1 MARNRLNAYDALAA
15 GQGAKPKTHFPVLD
29 VLESSLSAIRDIDP
43 ELIDD
48 WGPVDRMG
56 EGETAVSPAAGD
68 NTFESLKNNIAA
80 IGQQVPILV
89 RPSTNHK
96 ERFEIIFGRRRWR
109 ACRELGIAVKA
120 NVQALDD
127 QTALLAK
134 AVENA
139 NRRELSFYEKALFA
153 DGIAKQYSTANEI
166 GEALGVSR
174 HTVQHLKKVT
184 SAVPKEVGYLIGPAP
199 NRGRRQWFQ
208 LVEAFTNGGAT
219 KQRAMAFLESV
230 GELTSDERLDAL
242 ISELAAKAKPQSASR
257 EPIKGVTVKAGQGVS
272 MKVSKGP
279 FADWLND
286 HLDDLLTR
294 AHEEFKATSNTED

>member
-15 GQGAKPKTHFPVLD
+15 GQGAKSQTHFPVLD

-43 ELIDD
+43 KLIDE
-48 WGPVDRMG
+48 WGPTDRMD

-68 NTFESLKNNIAA
+68 NTFESLKDNIAA
-80 IGQQVPILV
+80 IGQQVPVLV
-89 RPSTNHK
+89 RPSAKSK
-96 ERFEIIFGRRRWR
+96 ERFEIIFGRRRLR

-139 NRRELSFYEKALFA
+139 NRRDLSFYEKALFA
-153 DGIAKQYSTANEI
+153 DGIAKQYSTATEI
-166 GEALGVSR
+166 GDAIGVSR

-208 LVEAFTNGGAT
+208 LVDAFTNGGAT
-219 KQRAMAFLESV
+219 KQRATAFLEGV
-230 GELTSDERLDAL
+230 GELSSDERLDAL
-242 ISELAAKAKPQSASR
+242 ISELTEKAKPQSASR
-257 EPIKGVTVKAGQGVS
+257 EPIKGVSIKAGQGVS
-272 MKVSKGP
+272 MKVTKGP
-279 FADWLND
+279 FADWLNN

-294 AHEEFKATSNTED
+294 AHEEFKATSKTEE